1 MLVDMPGSS
10 SWPFAAAVLG
20 LDSGESARN
29 PMPAIRDSEFG
40 QPVIG
45 KPILGLPHMAG
56 NIVRELVHGY
66 AACHCAK

>member
-1 MLVDMPGSS
+1 
-10 SWPFAAAVLG
+10 
-20 LDSGESARN
+20 
-29 PMPAIRDSEFG
+29 MPAIRDSEFG

-66 AACHCAK
+66 TACHCAK